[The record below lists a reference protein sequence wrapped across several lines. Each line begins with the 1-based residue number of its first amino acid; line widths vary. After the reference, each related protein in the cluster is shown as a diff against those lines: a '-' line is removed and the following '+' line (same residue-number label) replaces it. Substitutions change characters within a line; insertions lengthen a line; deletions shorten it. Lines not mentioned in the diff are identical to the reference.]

1 MGDSS
6 LRTLL
11 PVYGFLL
18 LWGVSWTASIN
29 GPVLPLYVRSLG
41 IEVSAWSV
49 LLVSQSAGIALSEW
63 VWGAMADRLDWRAL
77 IAASMICLGILL
89 PLYTLSSSIPYLAV
103 LQFSSGVFA
112 AAMGPATRSVVSRSA
127 PTKLLGLSMSL
138 WWVFLTLGKAVG
150 PLAGS
155 YVSQLSSFRN
165 SFYLSSILCLIGAVA
180 VPIMF
185 HKKSRLNPSADL
197 QKMPGM
203 VAGVRA
209 LMSMRFVRVVFIMA
223 ALAFV
228 EVSLMTGY
236 LPIYASEQVGISTVE
251 VGVLV
256 SAAYAAQLIAAPF
269 LGFLSDRVG
278 RKAVISAGF
287 VLSCLAFPCYLLVR
301 SYFQLLLVS
310 LAVSVCISANSML
323 LAMLSDVA
331 PMRLRGT
338 AMGTYG
344 TFEDLGSLI
353 GPLVYGFVWNAYGPA
368 LIFVAASA
376 IQIPGILLFLVFTR
390 RPQQ

>member
-1 MGDSS
+1 MGDSA
-6 LRTLL
+6 LRDLL

-18 LWGVSWTASIN
+18 LWGVAWTASIN

-49 LLVSQSAGIALSEW
+49 LLVSQWAGIALSEW
-63 VWGAMADRLDWRAL
+63 VWGAMVDRLDWRAL
-77 IAASMICLGILL
+77 IVASMICLGTLL

-103 LQFSSGVFA
+103 LQFLSGVFA

-127 PTKLLGLSMSL
+127 PGELLGLSMSL

-155 YVSQLSSFRN
+155 YLSQLSSFRN
-165 SFYLSSILCLIGAVA
+165 SFYLSSIFCLVGAFV
-180 VPIMF
+180 VPMMF
-185 HKKSRLNPSADL
+185 RKKGRLNPSASSE
-197 QKMPGM
+197 KMLGM
-203 VAGVRA
+203 VTGVRA
-209 LMSMRFVRVVFIMA
+209 LISMRSVRVVFIMA
-223 ALAFV
+223 ALAFL

-236 LPIYASEQVGISTVE
+236 LPIYASERVGVSTVE

-287 VLSCLAFPCYLLVR
+287 VISCLAFPCYLLVR
-301 SYFQLLLVS
+301 SYYQLLLVS

-331 PMRLRGT
+331 PARLRGT

-353 GPLVYGFVWNAYGPA
+353 GPVVYGFVWNAYGPA
-368 LIFVAASA
+368 FIFVAASA
-376 IQIPGILLFLVFTR
+376 TQIPGILLFLTSTR
-390 RPQQ
+390 RSQQ